1 MTMSWPKK
9 SIIVIPYSTEHI
21 VVRSNDYKLAK
32 KPTILLEIN
41 VFVFSNSIKYT
52 RKDLENFLKDDKKIP
67 CIFLVNEGDIDKM
80 KGFLELLGF
89 KKNTKKDLPNLH
101 EIKRSVEDYN
111 SNIRLDSNKLLIM
124 RSKMMDFDKV
134 KKYLNDISQQNNGVD
149 HVLIISGDS
158 SGILVSSN
166 AAGKDGKIDS
176 SALQNGLAPLSTLKK
191 SIEEQYSLK
200 EQFKE
205 LKYFVLG
212 FEDNTLVAT
221 FANSKSDNELI
232 MIIFVNIDSKK
243 REIARKIARN
253 ETPKIAAMM

>member
-1 MTMSWPKK
+1 MADFT
-9 SIIVIPYSTEHI
+9 
-21 VVRSNDYKLAK
+21 
-32 KPTILLEIN
+32 
-41 VFVFSNSIKYT
+41 
-52 RKDLENFLKDDKKIP
+52 
-67 CIFLVNEGDIDKM
+67 
-80 KGFLELLGF
+80 
-89 KKNTKKDLPNLH
+89 
-101 EIKRSVEDYN
+101 EDYN
-111 SNIRLDSNKLLIM
+111 IFLEKLGGNIEKG
-124 RSKMMDFDKV
+124 MDFDKV